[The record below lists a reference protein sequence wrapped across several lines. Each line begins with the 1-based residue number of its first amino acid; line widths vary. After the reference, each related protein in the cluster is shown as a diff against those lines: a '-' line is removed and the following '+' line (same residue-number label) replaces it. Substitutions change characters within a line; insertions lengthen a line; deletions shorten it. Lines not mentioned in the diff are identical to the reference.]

1 MNKLIIRAKLKEPF
15 MEKNKQT
22 IQLDTQDLP
31 AVSRR
36 SFMANTTLLAAGLAV
51 GPSTQEQ
58 TPLGAFAG

>member
-1 MNKLIIRAKLKEPF
+1 